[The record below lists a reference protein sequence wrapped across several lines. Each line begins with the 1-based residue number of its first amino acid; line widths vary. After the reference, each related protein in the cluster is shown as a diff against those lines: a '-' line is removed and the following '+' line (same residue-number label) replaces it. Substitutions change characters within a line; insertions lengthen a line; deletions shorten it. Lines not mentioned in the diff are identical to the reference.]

1 MEPRVALCSVAH
13 AAFVLRAHRRMLAL
27 PEYFR
32 LSEPPQGTLFGLI
45 GRAATNVVSTL
56 LVLMQ
61 KMHTQRPHP
70 TLRRIAFASHAVR
83 ADVALRYDTPPD
95 AAAWEGLTD
104 DLRALVVELLPT
116 EEAVYTTQCSRPGDW
131 LFGPASNTRRELL
144 EEVTSATVWVRD
156 GPPATRPVSEPL
168 PLDLHRSVCALHDAS
183 KICWRLAEFL
193 LEANRTDP
201 AGCNAYASA
210 ANYGTLF
217 EWFLDILLSGARDLA
232 PFRAQLRVPPTPRP
246 STPAVSVGVQ
256 APPPIKVPRKRKRG
270 DTTDAADAWICEQS
284 LGVACLLRLLRATDA
299 SFAVARPIPRFF
311 FTTVLLLVWKERGK
325 LGVECELEYV
335 YGADP
340 EPFYTQS
347 RLPGD
352 LPWPALLS
360 TMDGELRSSIPQEI
374 CDEALRVYAMI
385 PMHEEGFIEDW
396 PEEVRPF
403 LQRVVRAR
411 RLDSALGDAMGLGA

>member
-1 MEPRVALCSVAH
+1 MEPRFALCSVAH
-13 AAFVLRAHRRMLAL
+13 AAFVLRAHRRMLPL

-32 LSEPPQGTLFGLI
+32 LSAPPQGTLFGLV
-45 GRAATNVVSTL
+45 GQAATNVVSTL
-56 LVLMQ
+56 LVLVQ
-61 KMHTQRPHP
+61 KMYMQRPHP

-83 ADVALRYDTPPD
+83 ADIALRYNSPPD
-95 AAAWEGLTD
+95 AAAWEGLSD
-104 DLRALVVELLPT
+104 DLRALLVELLPT
-116 EEAVYTTQCSRPGDW
+116 GEATYTGQCPRPGDW
-131 LFGPASNTRRELL
+131 LLGSASNSRGAILDEIS
-144 EEVTSATVWVRD
+144 SATPWMRS

-168 PLDLHRSVCALHDAS
+168 PVDLHRSVCALHDAS

-193 LEANRTDP
+193 LEAGRTDP

-232 PFRAQLRVPPTPRP
+232 PFRAQLRVPPKPRP
-246 STPAVSVGVQ
+246 PTQVTSAAAQTS
-256 APPPIKVPRKRKRG
+256 PIKAPRKRKRG

-284 LGVACLLRLLRATDA
+284 LGIACLLRLLRATDA
-299 SFAVARPIPRFF
+299 TFAVARPIPRFF
-311 FTTVLLLVWKERGK
+311 FTTVLLLTWKERGK
-325 LGVECELEYV
+325 LGIESELEYV

-347 RLPGD
+347 RLPGN

-360 TMDGELRSSIPQEI
+360 TMDGELRSSIPQEL
-374 CDEALRVYAMI
+374 CDEAMRVYAMI

-396 PEEVRPF
+396 PEEVRSF

-411 RLDSALGDAMGLGA
+411 QLESALGGAIGHSA